1 MHDMLESA
9 TWIEPAAGAAI
20 ASGDGAE
27 ETLAIGAVAREFG
40 VTFRALRFYE
50 SRGLLAPLRIGPARR
65 YRQADRERLALV
77 LRGKKLGFTL
87 DEIGEMIRAGA
98 AGEASALDLNRRRCA
113 EQINLLERKKRQ
125 IETALAE
132 LRLAY
137 AAPDAAGRLA
147 EAPAG

>member
-1 MHDMLESA
+1 MQTASDDESA
-9 TWIEPAAGAAI
+9 MDDALERQAVPTVFPEAAMAVE
-20 ASGDGAE
+20 S
-27 ETLAIGAVAREFG
+27 TRSIGEVAREFG

-50 SRGLLAPLRIGPARR
+50 SRGLLGPLRDGPVRR
-65 YRQADRERLALV
+65 YRIADRERLALV

-87 DEIGEMIRAGA
+87 DEITRMLADGTG
-98 AGEASALDLNRRRCA
+98 ALDLGRRRCA

-137 AAPDAAGRLA
+137 ACSPG
-147 EAPAG
+147 

>member
-1 MHDMLESA
+1 MNERLDSIAWPSA
-9 TWIEPAAGAAI
+9 PADI
-20 ASGDGAE
+20 PMVAE
-27 ETLAIGAVAREFG
+27 EPTFTIGEIAREFG

-50 SRGLLAPLRIGPARR
+50 SRGLLAPCRDGQLRR
-65 YRQADRERLALV
+65 YRRADRERLALI

-87 DEIGEMIRAGA
+87 DQVGRMLRGNREGA
-98 AGEASALDLNRRRCA
+98 ADALDLNRQRCA

-137 AAPDAAGRLA
+137 ASEGDARRR
-147 EAPAG
+147 EAPVN